1 MTLMLIS
8 GDITSTFDI
17 FCAFSG
23 FQAFTINMQF
33 RQKNTIIQL
42 NELIIILENFF
53 LKTINV
59 Y

>member
-23 FQAFTINMQF
+23 FQAFTINMLF
-33 RQKNTIIQL
+33 RQKNTIIHL
-42 NELIIILENFF
+42 NELIIILEN
-53 LKTINV
+53 LP
-59 Y
+59 